1 MAFHYIIVELFIN
14 FLRKINVFLKNV
26 FFFSVKKKKVIQFNV
41 TMDSLTEVTI
51 YLEKNSFIIEE
62 KHRF

>member
-1 MAFHYIIVELFIN
+1 M
-14 FLRKINVFLKNV
+14 
-26 FFFSVKKKKVIQFNV
+26 FSVKKKKVIQFNV